1 MAKIKPTANAFVR
14 SAVFIDSNLTSRK
27 TKFTPV
33 ALLQVANQINEF
45 SLPLLRGH
53 DSSLLPSG
61 RWYEAEVIGEK
72 TVARFFIPKE
82 VPEHDEIK
90 SKIESHVLDSV
101 SIGFSAEKH
110 TCSICGYDI
119 QDYANCEHI
128 PGRQYDNKECFVWL
142 EDIKAQEGSLVYAG
156 AVPNAKILNYSE
168 CSDKK
173 DFCDKFQF
181 NVDLK
186 EIIKTGEIM
195 HEEYIDSEED
205 TNMDYKDKFMA
216 LEGNYADLAVRNSDV
231 VTKYAALQDEV
242 SKVKTD
248 LTTVSAELS
257 TYKDREET
265 LTTKEAEV
273 TQFVASFK
281 ATVEKLAA
289 PFEATYAAPDS
300 LEALSADLEKYT
312 AMAKAL
318 PVGQQSLDSDDT
330 AVLGFQQD
338 DSVYKI

>member
-1 MAKIKPTANAFVR
+1 
-14 SAVFIDSNLTSRK
+14 
-27 TKFTPV
+27 
-33 ALLQVANQINEF
+33 
-45 SLPLLRGH
+45 
-53 DSSLLPSG
+53 
-61 RWYEAEVIGEK
+61 
-72 TVARFFIPKE
+72 
-82 VPEHDEIK
+82 
-90 SKIESHVLDSV
+90 
-101 SIGFSAEKH
+101 
-110 TCSICGYDI
+110 
-119 QDYANCEHI
+119 
-128 PGRQYDNKECFVWL
+128 
-142 EDIKAQEGSLVYAG
+142 
-156 AVPNAKILNYSE
+156 
-168 CSDKK
+168 
-173 DFCDKFQF
+173 
-181 NVDLK
+181 
-186 EIIKTGEIM
+186 M

-289 PFEATYAAPDS
+289 PFEATYAAPNS

-330 AVLGFQQD
+330 AVLGFQPD

>member
-1 MAKIKPTANAFVR
+1 MAKIKPTTDAFVR

-53 DSSLLPSG
+53 DSALLPSG
-61 RWYEAEVIGEK
+61 RWYEAEVSGDK
-72 TVARFFIPKE
+72 TIAKFFIPKE

-110 TCSICGYDI
+110 TCSICGHDI
-119 QDYANCEHI
+119 QDYTNCEHI

-156 AVPNAKILNYSE
+156 AVPNAKILNYAE
-168 CSDKK
+168 ATDKK

-181 NVDLK
+181 NVELK

-205 TNMDYKDKFMA
+205 TNMDYKEKFMA
-216 LEGNYADLAVRNSDV
+216 LEGNYADLAVRNSDM

-242 SKVKTD
+242 SQLKTD

-257 TYKDREET
+257 TYKDREEA
-265 LTTKEAEV
+265 LADKEVNVTKVIDA
-273 TQFVASFK
+273 FK

-289 PFEATYAAPDS
+289 PFEATYKAPES
-300 LEALSADLEKYT
+300 FEALSADFEKY
-312 AMAKAL
+312 AEMAKTL
-318 PVGQQSLDSDDT
+318 PVGQQSLGGSVDTVQFMPNDD
-330 AVLGFQQD
+330 
-338 DSVYKI
+338 VYKI